1 MPAAVFLSMRE
12 NFNWT
17 LPRTTVTLGERTVI
31 MGILNVTPDSFSDGG
46 KYVGLEMALA
56 RGKEMEQDGAGI
68 IDVGGESTR
77 PGSSEV
83 PLEEEIR
90 RVVPIIEGLA
100 KSINIPISVD
110 TYRSEVAGRALD
122 AGAQIVNDISGLRFD
137 EKLAVTV
144 REREAAIVLMH
155 SRGGRREL
163 HTQAPMVRPVAE
175 VIAGM
180 SASIQRAREAG
191 IGNSSIVIDPG
202 IGFGKTAAESITVLK
217 NLNDFSELQYPLL
230 VGTSRKS
237 FIRNIIQDNFEARD
251 WGTAAT
257 VAISILNGAHI
268 VRVHDVSQMRAVAD
282 VTDRILKS

>member
-12 NFNWT
+12 SFNWT

-46 KYVGLEMALA
+46 KYAGLEMALA
-56 RGKEMEQDGAGI
+56 RGKKMEQDGAGI

-110 TYRSEVAGRALD
+110 TYRSEVAARALD

-144 REREAAIVLMH
+144 KEREAAIVLMH
-155 SRGGRREL
+155 SRGSRREL
-163 HTQAPMVRPVAE
+163 HTQAPMVRPVTE
-175 VIAGM
+175 VLAGM
-180 SASIQRAREAG
+180 SESIKRAREAG

-202 IGFGKTAAESITVLK
+202 IGFGKTAAESIAVLK
-217 NLNDFSELQYPLL
+217 NLSDFSELRYPLL

-237 FIRNIIQDNFEARD
+237 FIRTIIQDNIEARD